1 MKTLYKDDVILPEK
15 GTDGSEFHAQYV
27 YTSSEEHIGVAE
39 YACDIPANASTH
51 VIQLEEC
58 ALHSNED

>member
-1 MKTLYKDDVILPEK
+1 MKTLFKDNVTLPEK

-39 YACDIPANASTH
+39 YACDIVAGSS
-51 VIQLEEC
+51 
-58 ALHSNED
+58 SNIL